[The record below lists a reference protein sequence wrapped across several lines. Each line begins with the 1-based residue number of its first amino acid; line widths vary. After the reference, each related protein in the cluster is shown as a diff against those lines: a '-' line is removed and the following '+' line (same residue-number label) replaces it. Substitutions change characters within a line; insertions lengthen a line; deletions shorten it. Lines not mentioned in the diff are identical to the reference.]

1 MGAGAKSISAT
12 RHVALHGHRHHR
24 IVVHAR
30 VVILDGNDGALVT
43 RIQRTNL
50 RSAAVR
56 EEGGAK
62 REAHGHDEDPHARHP
77 TSFLSRMNPSKAP
90 GRAAAN
96 HCPCCPH
103 APSRGRSAKSA
114 ARPFDEY
121 FGILFR
127 YSLENEWRLRFRKNR
142 RGARGKRFGPLRL
155 REQARWFRS
164 WTICGQKPFARR
176 REGRISQG

>member
-62 REAHGHDEDPHARHP
+62 REAHGHDEDPTHDIQHLLVPHESKQSAGKGSGEPLSLLPARAIAWP
-77 TSFLSRMNPSKAP
+77 LREV
-90 GRAAAN
+90 
-96 HCPCCPH
+96 
-103 APSRGRSAKSA
+103 RSA
-114 ARPFDEY
+114 PF
-121 FGILFR
+121 R
-127 YSLENEWRLRFRKNR
+127 
-142 RGARGKRFGPLRL
+142 
-155 REQARWFRS
+155 
-164 WTICGQKPFARR
+164 
-176 REGRISQG
+176 